1 METKSNL
8 KILCVKKKFRGTFKR
23 GIYDKSNNVSM
34 EEEKYY
40 KKENRKMITGI
51 EYI

>member
-1 METKSNL
+1 MREEKVPGYFQTWN
-8 KILCVKKKFRGTFKR
+8 
-23 GIYDKSNNVSM
+23 IYGKSNNVSM